1 MEFEIYYQEMTNEQL
16 LEDATNDSL
25 LDAYRKKCKQVLLSR
40 LEAQQEIIQL

>member
-1 MEFEIYYQEMTNEQL
+1 MFPTYYETMTNEQL

-40 LEAQQEIIQL
+40 LEAQQEIIEL

>member
-1 MEFEIYYQEMTNEQL
+1 MFPTYYETMTSEQL

-40 LEAQQEIIQL
+40 LEAQQEIIEL